1 MTEQPPNEA
10 DTETRVS
17 IMATT
22 LFDLY
27 QQWLRDGKPE
37 RVSQDA

>member
-1 MTEQPPNEA
+1 MTDQQPNETS
-10 DTETRVS
+10 DETKAS

-27 QQWLRDGKPE
+27 QQWLREGKPV

>member
-1 MTEQPPNEA
+1 MADQPTTT
-10 DTETRVS
+10 DETRVS
-17 IMATT
+17 IMANV

>member
-1 MTEQPPNEA
+1 MA
-10 DTETRVS
+10 DQLTTTDETRVA
-17 IMATT
+17 IMANV

-37 RVSQDA
+37 RASQDA

>member
-1 MTEQPPNEA
+1 MADQPTA
-10 DTETRVS
+10 TDETRVS
-17 IMATT
+17 IMANV